1 MKNYII
7 NTLYIISIFTVLV
20 SCNDSKP
27 TAKNEKTEMETASL
41 IEITKPQFETAKM
54 ELGNVSLQK
63 FNETIQT
70 NGMVDVP
77 PANRAKVSAIMGG
90 YIKTAPLLV
99 GNKVKKGQLLLTIE
113 NPDFI
118 EIQQNYLE
126 VSQKLNYLKS
136 EYDRQKTLFAEKISS
151 QRNFLKAESDYKSAL
166 ALHNGLSQKLKLM
179 NINPLNIETGKIT
192 SILPVYAPITG
203 SITMV
208 NASVGK
214 FMNTSDVLLEIVNN
228 EHKHLELVVFEKDV
242 LKIKKGQEI
251 KFKIPENSNK
261 SYNAEVHL
269 IGKSIDDVTRTVKVH
284 GHLKDEN
291 EPFLVGM
298 FVEAQI
304 LVNSV
309 EKTALPTGALLED
322 NGNYYILA
330 LKEDKGTSMNFEK
343 VKVNIGS
350 KSEEWVEIIDKNSTL
365 QNVKVLTKGAF
376 LPKQE

>member
-27 TAKNEKTEMETASL
+27 TAKNEKTGMETASL

-54 ELGNVSLQK
+54 ELGKVSLQK
-63 FNETIQT
+63 FKKTIQT
-70 NGMVDVP
+70 NGMIDVP
-77 PANRAKVSAIMGG
+77 PAYKAKVSAIMGG

-99 GNKVKKGQLLLTIE
+99 GNQVKKGQLLLTIE

-118 EIQQNYLE
+118 ELQQNYLE

-136 EYDRQKTLFAEKISS
+136 EYDRQKTLFAEKITS
-151 QRNFLKAESDYKSAL
+151 QKNFLKAESDYKSAL
-166 ALHNGLSQKLKLM
+166 ALQNGLAQKLRLI
-179 NINPLNIETGKIT
+179 NINPLNIQSDKIT
-192 SILPVYAPITG
+192 SKVPVYAPISG
-203 SITMV
+203 SITKV

-242 LKIKKGQEI
+242 LKIKKGQKI
-251 KFKIPENSNK
+251 TFKIPESSDK
-261 SYNAEVHL
+261 FYDAEVHL

-298 FVEAQI
+298 FVEAKI
-304 LVNSV
+304 EINSV
-309 EKTALPTGALLED
+309 EKKALPTNALLED
-322 NGNYYILA
+322 DGNYYILV

-343 VKVNIGS
+343 VKVNIGI
-350 KSEEWVEIIDKNSTL
+350 KSEKWVEIMDENSTL
-365 QNVKVLTKGAF
+365 QNEKVLTKGAF
-376 LPKQE
+376 LPKKE

>member
-7 NTLYIISIFTVLV
+7 NSLYIISIFTVLV

-27 TAKNEKTEMETASL
+27 TAKNEQEASETASL

-54 ELGNVSLQK
+54 ELGNVTLQK
-63 FNETIQT
+63 FNEIIQT
-70 NGMVDVP
+70 NGMIDVP

-126 VSQKLNYLKS
+126 VAQKLNYLKS
-136 EYDRQKTLFAEKISS
+136 EYDRQKILFAEKISS
-151 QRNFLKAESDYKSAL
+151 QKNYLKAESDYKSAL
-166 ALHNGLSQKLKLM
+166 ALHNGLAQKLKLI
-179 NINPLNIETGKIT
+179 NINPLNVKAGKIT
-192 SILPVYAPITG
+192 SIIPVYAPISG

-214 FMNTSDVLLEIVNN
+214 FMNTSDVLLEIINN
-228 EHKHLELVVFEKDV
+228 KHKHLELVVFEKDV

-251 KFKIPENSNK
+251 KFKIPENSDEI
-261 SYNAEVHL
+261 YNAEIHL
-269 IGKSIDDVTRTVKVH
+269 IGKSIDGVTRTVKVH

-291 EPFLVGM
+291 KPFLVGM

-309 EKTALPTGALLED
+309 EKTALPIDALLED
-322 NGNYYILA
+322 SGSYYILV
-330 LKEDKGTSMNFEK
+330 LKKDNGKSMNFEK
-343 VKVNIGS
+343 VKVNIGL
-350 KSEEWVEIIDKNSTL
+350 KSEKWVEIIDDNSIL
-365 QNVKVLTKGAF
+365 QNVKVLTKGSF
-376 LPKQE
+376 LPKRE

>member
-27 TAKNEKTEMETASL
+27 TTKNEKTEMETASL
-41 IEITKPQFETAKM
+41 IEITKPQFEIAKM

-136 EYDRQKTLFAEKISS
+136 EYDRQKTLFAEKITS

-166 ALHNGLSQKLKLM
+166 ALHNGLAQKLRLM

-192 SILPVYAPITG
+192 SILPIYAPITG

-251 KFKIPENSNK
+251 KFKIPENSNEF
-261 SYNAEVHL
+261 YNAEVHL

-291 EPFLVGM
+291 QPFLVGM

-322 NGNYYILA
+322 NGNYYILV

-350 KSEEWVEIIDKNSTL
+350 KSEDWVEIIDNNSTL
-365 QNVKVLTKGAF
+365 QNVKVLTKGSF
-376 LPKQE
+376 LPKNE

>member
-7 NTLYIISIFTVLV
+7 NTLYLISIFTVLV
-20 SCNDSKP
+20 SCNESKP
-27 TAKNEKTEMETASL
+27 TDKNEKTALETADL

-77 PANRAKVSAIMGG
+77 PANKAKVSAIMGG
-90 YIKTAPLLV
+90 YIKTSPLLV

-136 EYDRQKTLFAEKISS
+136 EYNRQKTLFAEKISS
-151 QRNFLKAESDYKSAL
+151 QRNFLKTESDYKSAL
-166 ALHNGLSQKLKLM
+166 ALHNGLTQKLRLM
-179 NINPLNIETGKIT
+179 NINASNIKTGNIT
-192 SILPVYAPITG
+192 SIIPVYAPIKG
-203 SITMV
+203 SITLI

-214 FMNTSDVLLEIVNN
+214 FMNASDVLLEIIND

-242 LKIKKGQEI
+242 LKIKKGQNI
-251 KFKIPENSNK
+251 QFKIPENSDK
-261 SYNAEVHL
+261 IYSAEVHL
-269 IGKSIDDVTRTVKVH
+269 IGKSIDEITRTAKVH
-284 GHLKDEN
+284 GHLKNEN

-309 EKTALPTGALLED
+309 EKIALPTSALLED
-322 NGNYYILA
+322 NGNFYILV
-330 LKEDKGTSMNFEK
+330 LKEENDITLNFEK
-343 VKVNIGS
+343 VKVKIGL
-350 KSEEWVEIIDKNSTL
+350 KSENWMEIIDENSTL
-365 QNVKVLTKGAF
+365 QNRKVLTSGAF
-376 LPKQE
+376 LPKKE

>member
-7 NTLYIISIFTVLV
+7 DTLYIISIFTVLV

-27 TAKNEKTEMETASL
+27 TAKNEKTDMETASL

-166 ALHNGLSQKLKLM
+166 ALHNGLAQKLRLM
-179 NINPLNIETGKIT
+179 NINPLNIKTGKIT
-192 SILPVYAPITG
+192 SILPVYAPIAG

-261 SYNAEVHL
+261 FYNAEVHL
-269 IGKSIDDVTRTVKVH
+269 VGKSIDDITRTVKVH
-284 GHLKDEN
+284 GHLKEEN

-309 EKTALPTGALLED
+309 EKTALPTSALLED
-322 NGNYYILA
+322 NENYYILV
-330 LKEDKGTSMNFEK
+330 LKEDNGTSMNFEK
-343 VKVNIGS
+343 VKVNVGS
-350 KSEEWVEIIDKNSTL
+350 KSEEWAEIIDENSTI

>member
-27 TAKNEKTEMETASL
+27 TAKNEKTDMETASL

-136 EYDRQKTLFAEKISS
+136 EYDRQKTLFAEKITS

-166 ALHNGLSQKLKLM
+166 ALHNGLAQKLRLM
-179 NINPLNIETGKIT
+179 NINPLNIKTGKIT
-192 SILPVYAPITG
+192 SILPVYAPIAG

-214 FMNTSDVLLEIVNN
+214 FMNTSDVLLEIINN
-228 EHKHLELVVFEKDV
+228 EHKHLELVVFEKDI

-261 SYNAEVHL
+261 FYNAEVHL
-269 IGKSIDDVTRTVKVH
+269 VGKSIDDITRTVKVH
-284 GHLKDEN
+284 GHLKEEN

-309 EKTALPTGALLED
+309 EKTALPTSALLED
-322 NGNYYILA
+322 NENYYILV
-330 LKEDKGTSMNFEK
+330 LKEDNGTSMKFEK
-343 VKVNIGS
+343 VKVNVGS
-350 KSEEWVEIIDKNSTL
+350 KSEEWAEIIDENSTI

-376 LPKQE
+376 LPKKE